1 VNRVRLEQIE
11 KSFDGVPALRKVEL
25 AVAAGEVHALMGEN
39 GAGKSTL
46 MKILSGLCQP
56 DAGTISIHGNP
67 VRIDSPKR
75 ALDLGI
81 SMIHQE
87 LNPVRA
93 MSVSANIFLGKEPC
107 HRFLWAVNSKRQR
120 EMTCALCAEMD
131 LAIDPDALVGDL
143 SVAEMQLVEIVKAV
157 SYRSSIIIM
166 DEPTS
171 AIGAREAEKLFAL
184 VRHLKSQGIAIIY
197 ISHKMDE
204 VFRIAD
210 SITILRD
217 GQYVDSR
224 PAAELDRETLVRLMV
239 GRSITELFPPLPPE
253 PGEIALEAR
262 GLSQAGV
269 FRDISFAARRGEI
282 LGFAGLLG
290 AGRSAVMEAIF
301 GLRPLDSG
309 QIAVNGKAVTIDAP
323 AAAIRAG
330 IAFITEDRQASGL
343 NLKGSVRAN
352 LTLMGLERLS
362 RFGQVVKL
370 KAEKAAA
377 AAAIRKWD
385 IRAQGL
391 SQLAGTLSGGT
402 QQKVVLAK
410 WLANDPAIVILD
422 EPTRGIDLG
431 AKAEIYR
438 IIAQLAE
445 AGKTVLLVSS
455 ELDEILGLCHRA
467 VVLHQGSVSAVFER
481 GAMNQESIMRAA
493 MGGIGV

>member
-11 KSFDGVPALRKVEL
+11 KSFGGVPALRKVKLE
-25 AVAAGEVHALMGEN
+25 VAAGEVHALMGEN

-56 DAGTISIHGNP
+56 DAGTISIHGSP

-87 LNPVRA
+87 LSPVRA
-93 MSVSANIFLGKEPC
+93 MSVASNIFLGKEPC

-120 EMTCALCAEMD
+120 EMTRALCAEMD
-131 LAIDPDALVGDL
+131 LALDPDAIVGDL

-171 AIGAREAEKLFAL
+171 AIGAREAENLFAL
-184 VRHLKSQGIAIIY
+184 IQRLKSRGIAIIY

-217 GQYVDSR
+217 GHYIDSR
-224 PAAELDRETLVRLMV
+224 PAAELDRDTLVRLMV
-239 GRSITELFPPLPPE
+239 GRSISELFPPLPPE
-253 PGEIALEAR
+253 PGKIALEVR
-262 GLSQAGV
+262 GLSQTGV
-269 FRDISFAARRGEI
+269 FRDISFAARQGEI

-301 GLRPLDSG
+301 GLRRLDSG
-309 QIAVNGKAVTIDAP
+309 QITVAGKAVNIDAP
-323 AAAIRAG
+323 ATAIREG

-352 LTLMGLERLS
+352 LTLMGLKRFC
-362 RFGQVVKL
+362 RFGQILNL
-370 KAEKAAA
+370 KVEKAAA
-377 AAAIRKWD
+377 AKAMQQLD
-385 IRAQGL
+385 IRAQSL
-391 SQLAGTLSGGT
+391 SQPAGTLSGGN

-410 WLANDPAIVILD
+410 WLANDPAVIILD
-422 EPTRGIDLG
+422 EPTRGIDIG

-438 IIAQLAE
+438 IIAQLAQT
-445 AGKTVLLVSS
+445 GKTILLISS
-455 ELDEILGLCHRA
+455 ELEEILGLCHRV
-467 VVLHQGSVSAVFER
+467 VVLHQGAVSAVFER
-481 GAMNQESIMRAA
+481 SAMTQESIMRAA
-493 MGGIGV
+493 MGKAEI